1 MRPPDDIDLTRPQ
14 FVGAKVVRRE
24 DPRLLSGA
32 GNYVADIK
40 RHGMLHMAFR
50 RSDHAHAAI
59 RNIDVEA
66 ALALPGVVAVYT
78 GGDIAAMAN
87 PYQATSRMKNYQA
100 TFIPPLAVNKVRYV
114 GEAVVAVVAESRYV
128 AEDALALIDIDYDP
142 LTVLVDPEEALK
154 SGAPK
159 LHDDLESNILAER
172 EFARGEVD
180 DAFESAA
187 ATAGGRFHF
196 TRTTPVTIEARA
208 AVAEYDKGARSLTL
222 HCTTQI
228 PGIVRDKLSE
238 IFDLPGPRI
247 RVIAPDVGGGFGGKT
262 SL

>member
-1 MRPPDDIDLTRPQ
+1 MLMTATDMLRKYPLETDDEIRDGLSGNICRCTGYQHIVDAVRRPGRKGQAMSPPDDIDLTRLQ

-24 DPRLLSGA
+24 DPRLPSGA

-100 TFIPPLAVNKVRYV
+100 TLFAAGGQQGAVCGRGRRCRRGRKPLRRRGCAGADRYRLRPPDRACR
-114 GEAVVAVVAESRYV
+114 
-128 AEDALALIDIDYDP
+128 
-142 LTVLVDPEEALK
+142 PEEALK

-159 LHDDLESNILAER
+159 LHDDLESNIPPNANSPGER
-172 EFARGEVD
+172 W
-180 DAFESAA
+180 
-187 ATAGGRFHF
+187 
-196 TRTTPVTIEARA
+196 TTHLNQPPRRRA
-208 AVAEYDKGARSLTL
+208 AVS
-222 HCTTQI
+222 I
-228 PGIVRDKLSE
+228 S
-238 IFDLPGPRI
+238 PGPR
-247 RVIAPDVGGGFGGKT
+247 RLP
-262 SL
+262 